1 MSAKKPVLGWPS
13 HTDAVVGLRAMG
25 LSTRAIADRLGLKHA
40 SVTAFEHSAGRRRR
54 KPAEAAGRAQARSPL
69 AQPNRPAP
77 APAFARGERGAAE
90 PPGRTVLFPL
100 DVLAALRPHAARRGM
115 HPNSLARAIVIAVL
129 DDGLIDAVLDD
140 GADGG
145 G

>member
-25 LSTRAIADRLGLKHA
+25 LSTRAIADRLGLKRA
-40 SVTAFEHSAGRRRR
+40 SVTAFEHSAGRRRPR
-54 KPAEAAGRAQARSPL
+54 PAEAV
-69 AQPNRPAP
+69 
-77 APAFARGERGAAE
+77 
-90 PPGRTVLFPL
+90 GRTVLFPL
-100 DVLAALRPHAARRGM
+100 EILAALGPHAARRGM
-115 HPNSLARAIVIAVL
+115 HPNSLARAIVAAVV